1 MPWRIPGAEL
11 QSQGQGRAIGD
22 HGTGLVEIINWWR
35 RRELNPRPRKSAVE
49 RLRAF
54 PVRRFST
61 AALETGK
68 KQRLS
73 PIVFGFRLQAEALDL
88 LLRNDAAGSRAG
100 PWTRGGYL
108 KLGSVCKL
116 RIGSFRFPIVL
127 RELGTRHAF
136 PQRFN
141 PVENRYAPSRL
152 L

>member
-1 MPWRIPGAEL
+1 
-11 QSQGQGRAIGD
+11 
-22 HGTGLVEIINWWR
+22 
-35 RRELNPRPRKSAVE
+35 LNPRPRKSTVE

-73 PIVFGFRLQAEALDL
+73 PIDSGFRLQAEALDL

-108 KLGSVCKL
+108 KI
-116 RIGSFRFPIVL
+116 R
-127 RELGTRHAF
+127 
-136 PQRFN
+136 QRMQTADWQF
-141 PVENRYAPSRL
+141 
-152 L
+152 